1 MTVPVAA
8 VYGDDLT
15 LIKRGGL
22 QIGKPGSA
30 AELDHAPGRIQGI
43 KGQQGNAQRTL
54 GGAVI

>member
-43 KGQQGNAQRTL
+43 QGPLGIGQRTR